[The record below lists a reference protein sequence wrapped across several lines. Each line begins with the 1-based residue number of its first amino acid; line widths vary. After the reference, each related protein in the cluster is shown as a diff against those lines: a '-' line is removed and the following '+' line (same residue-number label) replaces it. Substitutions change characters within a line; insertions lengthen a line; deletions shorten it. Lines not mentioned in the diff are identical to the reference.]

1 MPRLN
6 GKLRPYEF
14 FAVSRYR
21 NFAIK
26 DDCPWIVRA
35 AATAKSICVSAQKI
49 DRIQSSPEERRRC
62 VMYLANL
69 PSG

>member
-26 DDCPWIVRA
+26 DDCLGSSGLLQRRNRFVFRRKKSTGSNQAPKNEDA
-35 AATAKSICVSAQKI
+35 A
-49 DRIQSSPEERRRC
+49 
-62 VMYLANL
+62 
-69 PSG
+69 